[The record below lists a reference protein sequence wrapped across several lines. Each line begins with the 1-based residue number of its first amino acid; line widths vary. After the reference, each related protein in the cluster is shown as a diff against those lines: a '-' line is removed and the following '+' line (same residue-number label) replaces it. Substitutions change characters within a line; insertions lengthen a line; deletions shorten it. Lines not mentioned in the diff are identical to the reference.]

1 MKAPRGA
8 GVIRAMTRTIK
19 ITVLAVLFSLFAL
32 PVYGYFQWLQDRPG
46 MESAG
51 NPYENQFENPFE
63 PPAPVSLAVKY
74 PYPDKEFVMTGNLWR
89 KSLKSVQSG
98 NPDWYDVEIVRQ
110 RAEMEDYVPA
120 MDLLA
125 WMYEKGRGLKM
136 DLRKAF
142 TWYERAKMA
151 GRSKLSGD
159 PVRIFKRLR
168 LAEKFQAQL
177 QLAED
182 IERLK
187 PEAKVNLEAFELEGY
202 KRIKLHVLEPQYG
215 ARFSRKTRN
224 RTRAR

>member
-8 GVIRAMTRTIK
+8 RVIRAMTRAIK
-19 ITVLAVLFSLFAL
+19 ISVLAAYLSLFAL
-32 PVYGYFQWLQDRPG
+32 PVFGYFQWLHIPA

-51 NPYENQFENPFE
+51 NPYENRYQA
-63 PPAPVSLAVKY
+63 PAPASPAIKY
-74 PYPDKEFVMTGNLWR
+74 PYPDKEFVMTDYLWR
-89 KSLKSVQSG
+89 KSLKSVQFG
-98 NPDWYDVEIVRQ
+98 TPDWYDVEIVRQ

-125 WMYEKGRGLKM
+125 WMYEKGRGLKK

-151 GRSKLSGD
+151 GRSKLRGD
-159 PVRIFKRLR
+159 PVRIFNRLR
-168 LAEKFQAQL
+168 PAEKFQARL

-202 KRIKLHVLEPQYG
+202 KRIKLHVLEPQHV
-215 ARFSRKTRN
+215 AKISRKTRN
-224 RTRAR
+224 RNRTR